1 MRVSR
6 KNDNI
11 IYINKYI
18 NKYIMARLVLVTGGT
33 GFLGQ
38 KLIAVLLAK
47 NYKIR
52 VVARNEGK
60 LMQLQMQYPDVE
72 IMPGDI
78 ANKITA
84 YQACK
89 DVTGIFHLAAF
100 KHVRMAEE
108 YSLECINSNV
118 IGTLNIL
125 NETLDNK
132 NLEFVVGISTDK
144 VALVTGTYSASK
156 FLMESLFKQFERLNA
171 NVNYRLVRYGN
182 VLYSTGSVLCIW
194 KDKLLKGDEIIITD
208 KQATR
213 FYWTIEEAVDL
224 IFKCLD
230 NATSCEPYLPEM
242 KSMNLNDLLNA
253 MALKYLPNDKELLV
267 KEIGLQ
273 YGENLHE
280 RLITDGPTS
289 NDTVKYTVDEIYN
302 LI

>member
-1 MRVSR
+1 
-6 KNDNI
+6 
-11 IYINKYI
+11 
-18 NKYIMARLVLVTGGT
+18 MARLVLVTGGT